1 MIKEKLAV
9 ALQNLIKEPDF
20 HNIKRVF
27 LYSYLQLSIL
37 FVIAMFLKEMGLLPE
52 YFLNFILFGYLLPVF
67 ALPLLVDLKNPYKP
81 DVHIKPVYL
90 YLSIIIISV
99 FIIAVRLIPYT
110 ENSVPLGYDPG
121 YYKYAIDTYLNTLP
135 GIPEVSLPLWIK
147 QMHEQGFFVF
157 FDTLHIFTGIDSL
170 QALMY
175 LLPVL
180 SALLVLPIFIL
191 TRRIF
196 DEKIAL
202 LACALY
208 AVSYTQFTAFTFMYL
223 RNILGLF
230 FLLFA
235 LYALEK
241 KRYVLIAIMF
251 AALGIYHKPEFLI
264 FSLVLTGYFLKNRD
278 IKLFYSTAL
287 TAILIAPFW
296 GPRIEIYLPVV
307 SGISNSAIQ
316 GIQGEPTWGGTFFDF
331 GQYEWVSLA
340 YLPFGII
347 GAIYLIHKKMWNS
360 LFFYFMIN
368 GIIVVFKLFFFN
380 RLIINLDMVLLI
392 LASAGI
398 TYTFLACQRIPRTA
412 GIIFICL
419 LVISGGVVT
428 LQKAHEIKPLMNE
441 KQIESLEWLSENTD
455 DDAYILATSY
465 DAPWALAWGKRR
477 VLAPGLFEWDNSGR
491 DKWLE
496 FLATSDP
503 SKADE
508 FLKKHNAKIYIF
520 YSFNTLNSMNLE
532 KFNSSSFTKILM
544 KDAVIYSYNG
554 NK

>member
-1 MIKEKLAV
+1 MIKEKLAAAV
-9 ALQNLIKEPDF
+9 QNLNKAPSF
-20 HNIKRVF
+20 HNIKKIF
-27 LYSYLQLSIL
+27 LYSYLQLSVL
-37 FVIAMFLKEMGLLPE
+37 FVIAVFLKEMGLLPA

-67 ALPLLVDLKNPYKP
+67 ALPLLMDLKNPYKP

-90 YLSIIIISV
+90 YLSIIIIFI
-99 FIIAVRLIPYT
+99 FIIAVRILPYA

-121 YYKYAIDTYLNTLP
+121 YYKYAIDLYLNTLP
-135 GIPEVSLPLWIK
+135 GIPEISLPLWVK
-147 QMHEQGFFVF
+147 QMHEQGFFVL

-170 QALMY
+170 QALLY

-202 LACALY
+202 LACTLY
-208 AVSYTQFTAFTFMYL
+208 AVSYTQFTAVTFMYL
-223 RNILGLF
+223 RNIFGLI

-235 LYALEK
+235 LYALER

-251 AALGIYHKPEFLI
+251 AALGIYHRPEFLI
-264 FSLVLTGYFLKNRD
+264 FTLVLTGYFLKNRD
-278 IKLFYSTAL
+278 IKLVYSTAL

-296 GPRIEIYLPVV
+296 LPRLSIYLPVV
-307 SGISNSAIQ
+307 WGISNSAVQSAQ
-316 GIQGEPTWGGTFFDF
+316 GLPAGGGTFFDF

-347 GAIYLIHKKMWNS
+347 GAFYLIHRKMWNT
-360 LFFYFMIN
+360 LFFYFMIT

-380 RLIINLDMVLLI
+380 RLIIDLDIVLLI

-398 TYTFLACQRIPRTA
+398 SYTFLACWKIPRTA
-412 GIIFICL
+412 GIVFIGL
-419 LVISGGVVT
+419 LVVSGGVVI
-428 LQKAHEIKPLMNE
+428 LQKAREIKPLMNE
-441 KQIESLEWLSENTD
+441 NQIESLEWLSGNTE

-477 VLAPGLFEWDNSGR
+477 VLAPGLFEWDNSGK

-496 FLATSDP
+496 FLATGDP
-503 SKADE
+503 SKAE
-508 FLKKHNAKIYIF
+508 NFLKKYDAKIYIY
-520 YSFNTLNSMNLE
+520 YSFNTFNSMNLE
-532 KFNSSSFTKILM
+532 KFNSSSFTKIPM

-554 NK
+554 TN